1 MGRDAILMNCVTW
14 VDAGRVFESAAGVPI
29 LVGRNKRENE
39 QLSLRIGRHP
49 DVWFHA
55 REVPGAH
62 VVLRMSV
69 VHPRKKDAQKGGKKP
84 GSAKQSPAAQEDC
97 MQMAAD
103 LVSPP
108 KKWDRCSGT
117 VQR

>member
-1 MGRDAILMNCVTW
+1 MGWDAILMNCVTF

-69 VHPRKKDAQKGGKKP
+69 VAPRKKDGKKDGKKP
-84 GSAKQSPAAQEDC
+84 GAKQLPAAQEDC

-103 LVSPP
+103 LVSAPQ
-108 KKWDRCSGT
+108 KWDQYCGT
-117 VQR
+117 VWR

>member
-1 MGRDAILMNCVTW
+1 MLACLGGAWFDLTSSGHVIG
-14 VDAGRVFESAAGVPI
+14 AGRVFESAAGVPI

-39 QLSLRIGRHP
+39 QLSLHIGRHP

-69 VHPRKKDAQKGGKKP
+69 VAPRKKDGKQP
-84 GSAKQSPAAQEDC
+84 GALQDC
-97 MQMAAD
+97 VQMAAD
-103 LVSPP
+103 LVSARTP
-108 KKWDRCSGT
+108 
-117 VQR
+117 